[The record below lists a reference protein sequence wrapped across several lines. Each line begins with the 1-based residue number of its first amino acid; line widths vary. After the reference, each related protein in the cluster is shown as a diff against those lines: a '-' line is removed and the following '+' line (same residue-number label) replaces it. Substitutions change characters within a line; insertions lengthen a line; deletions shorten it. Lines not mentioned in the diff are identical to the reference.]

1 MLDQIFCQFLLKED
15 VADSDRCKFI
25 LVFSIS
31 VYFSDRK
38 EAAPRFIRKP
48 RNAIAA
54 EGQNTKFD
62 CKIIGASPP
71 IVTW

>member
-1 MLDQIFCQFLLKED
+1 MLL
-15 VADSDRCKFI
+15 I
-25 LVFSIS
+25 LIGASSFWYF

>member
-1 MLDQIFCQFLLKED
+1 MRKGKLYIYKQNL
-15 VADSDRCKFI
+15 FI
-25 LVFSIS
+25 
-31 VYFSDRK
+31 DRK

-48 RNAIAA
+48 RTVITA
-54 EGQNTKFD
+54 EGQTAKFD